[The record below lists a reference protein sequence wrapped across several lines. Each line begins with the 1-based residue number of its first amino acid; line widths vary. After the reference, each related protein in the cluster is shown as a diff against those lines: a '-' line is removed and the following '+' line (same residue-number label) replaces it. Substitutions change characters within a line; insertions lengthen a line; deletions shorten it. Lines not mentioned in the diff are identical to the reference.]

1 MSPGT
6 GTVRECRSHLAGAAF
21 QKLSREGQGS
31 SRAQCWG
38 WTGAQNQ
45 RDKGPV
51 GVRAPSPPRRPLV
64 PHYAL
69 QGLGCFWEVRSRPQ
83 LHRMCPITKG
93 PQTLSYRCISVK
105 P

>member
-51 GVRAPSPPRRPLV
+51 GVRAPSPPPGRWFPTTPFRV
-64 PHYAL
+64 W
-69 QGLGCFWEVRSRPQ
+69 GVSGR
-83 LHRMCPITKG
+83 
-93 PQTLSYRCISVK
+93 
-105 P
+105 